1 MFHSPHAGHL
11 PIHLG
16 LSFPHSLQ
24 NHTLFVFTVA
34 ISSVCFGMHP
44 VQFYYENARDTSHFR
59 GIPSILPLFL
69 LLMRRLNYSATTAE
83 STVAVLSHLHGQSAH
98 FVVSPQHSFCSA
110 SQHSAFFELLL
121 QEHAAAADIAATTA
135 NVINTFFIITNN

>member
-1 MFHSPHAGHL
+1 
-11 PIHLG
+11 
-16 LSFPHSLQ
+16 
-24 NHTLFVFTVA
+24 
-34 ISSVCFGMHP
+34 MHP

-98 FVVSPQHSFCSA
+98 FVVSPQHLVSAASQHSFCSA

-135 NVINTFFIITNN
+135 NVINTFFIVTNN

>member
-1 MFHSPHAGHL
+1 MQGTCPSTWGFHFRIPCRTILSLSSLSPY
-11 PIHLG
+11 PR
-16 LSFPHSLQ
+16 F
-24 NHTLFVFTVA
+24 
-34 ISSVCFGMHP
+34 FGMHP

-135 NVINTFFIITNN
+135 NVINTFFIVTNN